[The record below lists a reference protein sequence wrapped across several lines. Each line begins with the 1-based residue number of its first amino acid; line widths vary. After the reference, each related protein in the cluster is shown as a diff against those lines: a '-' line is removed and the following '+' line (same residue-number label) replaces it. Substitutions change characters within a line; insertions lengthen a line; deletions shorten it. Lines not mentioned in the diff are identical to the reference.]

1 MTAVTLTEYESAIP
15 GLKMGTCSL
24 ANGYTS
30 NFGFESCSGVVLT
43 TSSDNDAIVGG
54 AASSGTVTISAVDD
68 AGSAISTAFTCNY
81 IAWGRG

>member
-1 MTAVTLTEYESAIP
+1 MTAVTLSESEKAIP

-24 ANGYTS
+24 ANAYTS
-30 NFGFESCSGVVLT
+30 KFGFNYCEGVVLT

-54 AASSGTVTISAVDD
+54 AVSSGTVTVSAVDD